1 MVSWPSKPNVLTSSA
16 HDHWVLIPGTLCT
29 PQVFAPMLAHLGV
42 PATRRTFI
50 QPDAPRVA
58 DYAARLRDCVI
69 GGEIVCGFS
78 LGALIAMHNLD
89 ALRRARA
96 IILLAANPHPD
107 PPANY
112 AARVAVRDRI
122 LAGRAADWVS
132 EGWNRM
138 SSSRDPDLRAR
149 VIAMATATAQL
160 IPAQTELAASRP
172 SAVEALRETDL
183 PLLFVTGA
191 EDRLTPPDAL
201 REPAHAAQNAELRVL
216 NGLGHFAL
224 LEDPAG
230 IAQTIADAL
239 TTLLT
244 HNDPEDQDHRP
255 RNDPTHAA

>member
-1 MVSWPSKPNVLTSSA
+1 MVLWQSKPDVVTPFAQNR
-16 HDHWVLIPGTLCT
+16 WVLIPGTLCT
-29 PQVFAPMLAHLGV
+29 PEVFAPMLSHLEV

-58 DYAARLRDCVI
+58 DYAARLRHCVNE
-69 GGEIVCGFS
+69 GDIVCGFS

-89 ALRRARA
+89 VLQQAKALV
-96 IILLAANPHPD
+96 LLAANPHPD

-112 AARVAVRDRI
+112 AGRVAARDRI
-122 LAGRAADWVS
+122 LAGHVADWIS
-132 EGWNRM
+132 EGWDRM

-149 VIAMATATAQL
+149 VIAMADATAQL
-160 IPAQTELAASRP
+160 ISVQTELAASRP
-172 SAVEALRETDL
+172 SAVEALRDADL

-201 REPAHAAQNAELRVL
+201 REPANAAQNAELRVL

-224 LEDPAG
+224 LENPAG
-230 IAQTIADAL
+230 VAQAISDGLATLSAHK
-239 TTLLT
+239 TT
-244 HNDPEDQDHRP
+244 EDQDHRP